1 VNEHLRTQRRLTPYT
16 IFLCFSE
23 AQRTFV
29 ALHLA
34 LPMSQK
40 LLDLV
45 KEWRSYGVFGVRQLN
60 VW

>member
-1 VNEHLRTQRRLTPYT
+1 VNEHLSTQRSLTPYT
-16 IFLCFSE
+16 ISLCFCE
-23 AQRTFV
+23 AQRTLV
-29 ALHLA
+29 ALDLA

-45 KEWRSYGVFGVRQLN
+45 KEWRSYGVFGVRELN